1 MSTNSEHTTHT
12 DTDTGT
18 DTNTSTV
25 TDTTTGTDTDT
36 STATDTNT
44 TPDQSTTNSLA
55 AELESLRERLET
67 LEATLEQKT
76 TRIEHLE
83 QELDRTRTENERLE
97 SRVTELE
104 ETRPPIEPIDARLDA
119 HEKKLAA
126 NKDRVSQLQAREL
139 EKGAHLLED
148 HVDPSAINVTDGRL
162 ERITKDDG
170 AQYVRLPESDDPLD
184 RGGDVAVAHGDLLP
198 VQQLARMDDEMRRA
212 TTSSLPTRLAA
223 ALWKARTDPG
233 VGDNPWKQG
242 CKNVREYVTA
252 SDMKHWIRRQE
263 SGISDTYAKKL
274 VSRTIDALL
283 DLSRNRLAIRRTS
296 QRKNGLEYTERR
308 VLLPVD
314 AAIPGERL

>member
-1 MSTNSEHTTHT
+1 MSTHSEHVTSTDIAT
-12 DTDTGT
+12 DTDTCT
-18 DTNTSTV
+18 A
-25 TDTTTGTDTDT
+25 TDTTTPDEP
-36 STATDTNT
+36 T
-44 TPDQSTTNSLA
+44 THSLA
-55 AELESLRERLET
+55 TELESLRNRLKT
-67 LEATLEQKT
+67 LESTLEQKT
-76 TRIEHLE
+76 ARIEHLE
-83 QELDRTRTENERLE
+83 RELDRSRTESERLE
-97 SRVTELE
+97 NRITELE
-104 ETRPPIEPIDARLDA
+104 ETRALIAPIEARLDA
-119 HEKKLAA
+119 HEKKLTA
-126 NKDRVSQLQAREL
+126 NKDRVSELQAREL
-139 EKGAHLLED
+139 EKGAHLLES
-148 HVDPSAINVTDGRL
+148 HVDPSTIDVTDGRL

-170 AQYVRLPESDDPLD
+170 AQYVRLPESDDPLE

-212 TTSSLPTRLAA
+212 TTSALPVRLAA
-223 ALWKARTDPG
+223 KLWKARTDPG

-263 SGISDTYAKKL
+263 TGISDTYAKKL

-308 VLLPVD
+308 VLLPAD